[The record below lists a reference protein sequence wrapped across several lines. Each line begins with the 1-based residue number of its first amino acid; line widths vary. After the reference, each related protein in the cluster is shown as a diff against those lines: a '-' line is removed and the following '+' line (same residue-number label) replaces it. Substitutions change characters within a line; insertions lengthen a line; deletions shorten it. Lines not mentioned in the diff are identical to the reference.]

1 MSASAISDM
10 ITKYYNENTSSCN
23 ELLMISIIAGCLLV
37 RCNYPSILLTIL
49 FVHYSFILSEF
60 KQYNYILFILM
71 VTVGMFGRKKIVRKD
86 STVSKS
92 TEILKIESE
101 IIKIMA
107 EECPKISK
115 KDVLEMILSYK
126 GREEKLL
133 DKISTEFGLVADLNN
148 TGPSTPTITPSKKEL
163 NTPQTTTPKATT
175 PAEPLSSDRYQNAR
189 EDAKSFHDQKL
200 KERLEAR
207 EKIKTPKKYNN
218 RRVSDDYE

>member
-1 MSASAISDM
+1 MSASAISDV

-23 ELLMISIIAGCLLV
+23 ELIMISIIAGCLLV
-37 RCNYPSILLTIL
+37 RCNRPSVLLTIL
-49 FVHYSFILSEF
+49 FVHYSFILSEI

-71 VTVGMFGRKKIVRKD
+71 VTVGMFCRKKIVRKD
-86 STVSKS
+86 STLSKS
-92 TEILKIESE
+92 TKIIKIESE

-107 EECPKISK
+107 EQCPKIGN

-133 DKISTEFGLVADLNN
+133 DKISTEFGLIVDLNN
-148 TGPSTPTITPSKKEL
+148 TGPSTPTMTPSKKEL
-163 NTPQTTTPKATT
+163 NTPQTTTPKATA

-189 EDAKSFHDQKL
+189 ENAKNLHDQKL

-207 EKIKTPKKYNN
+207 DKIKTPKKNN
-218 RRVSDDYE
+218 KRIVSDDCE